1 MTVDQLSVK
10 SLSDSPATGGLG
22 NQGMFVKLKKMLE
35 MASAT
40 KRKEPVAVTWLGAG
54 LQQVRSRTPPSPT
67 ALMQGH
73 RAFFIR
79 TCANIQIL
87 PKMKKPSHLIGLE
100 LLVKASFL
108 MIH

>member
-1 MTVDQLSVK
+1 MTADQLSVK

-54 LQQVRSRTPPSPT
+54 LQQVRSRTPPHHRS
-67 ALMQGH
+67 ADARAQGILCKNMCKYSDP
-73 RAFFIR
+73 AQ
-79 TCANIQIL
+79 NEKIL
-87 PKMKKPSHLIGLE
+87 PSGGWHY
-100 LLVKASFL
+100 S
-108 MIH
+108 